1 MEGFEKPRRKS
12 LLEHFSEVEDVRANW
27 RVMYPMPEILLLV
40 VCATIASCDDFEDI
54 EAWGKAH
61 LDFLRR
67 FLPYH
72 YGVPGARWLNILMN
86 RINPEL
92 FSDCFM
98 AWATSFRPSFSA
110 KQIAID
116 GKTLRRSHDARAD
129 VKALHLV
136 SAFATHERLIM
147 GQEATAEKSNEITAI
162 PVLLERLA
170 RKKALAGALV
180 TMDAMGCNPRVTQSV
195 LDHNADY
202 LIALKGNQM
211 NLLQKVETFFGHACL
226 LFDNH
231 VEYDKGHGRI
241 EQRSIRVTTDV
252 ARLKTEKL
260 PHIAAVAC
268 IERRIEKGAT
278 VSFERQFYISSRVL
292 SAEAFLE
299 AVRLHWQIEN
309 AQHWVLDVIFKDD
322 LARVRK
328 GHGAKNMAVV
338 RHFALNL
345 VRNSN
350 DKKSLKLRRKI
361 ASWDTNYLYSLLVN
375 PDS

>member
-1 MEGFEKPRRKS
+1 MEGFEKQRRKS
-12 LLEHFSEVEDVRANW
+12 LLDHFSEVEDFRANW
-27 RVMYPMPEILLLV
+27 RVMYPMPEVLLLV
-40 VCATIASCDDFEDI
+40 VCATMASCDDFEDI
-54 EAWGKAH
+54 AAWGDAH
-61 LDFLRR
+61 IDFLRQ
-67 FLPYH
+67 FSPYH
-72 YGVPGARWLNILMN
+72 YGVPSARWLNILMN
-86 RINPEL
+86 RMNPAV

-98 AWATSFRPSFSA
+98 GWATTFRPSFSPS
-110 KQIAID
+110 QIAFD
-116 GKTLRRSHDARAD
+116 GKTLRRSHDAKTD

-162 PVLLERLA
+162 PVLLEKLA
-170 RKKALAGALV
+170 AKGALAGALV
-180 TMDAMGCNPRVTQSV
+180 TIDAMGCNPRVTQSV
-195 LDHNADY
+195 LDHKADY

-211 NLLQKVETFFGHACL
+211 NLLAEVETFFSHTCL
-226 LFDNH
+226 RFDECTEH
-231 VEYDKGHGRI
+231 DKGHGRI

-260 PHIAAVAC
+260 PHIASVAC
-268 IERRIEKGAT
+268 VERSVERGGR
-278 VSFERQFYISSRVL
+278 VSNERQFYISSRAL
-292 SAEAFLE
+292 SAKDFLD

-309 AQHWVLDVIFKDD
+309 AQHWVLDVTFKDD
-322 LARVRK
+322 LSRVRK

-345 VRNSN
+345 IRNAH

-361 ASWDTNYLYSLLVN
+361 ASWNTAYLSSLLVN